1 MATVAAIQA
10 ALDATGKGPS
20 IARGPIS
27 TKSGTTSSWFVFG
40 GVGTKVP
47 AGTGRWVDTTDSDS
61 AATQAAAMVAAL
73 S

>member
-10 ALDATGKGPS
+10 ALDATGKGPT
-20 IARGPIS
+20 IARGPIRAS
-27 TKSGTTSSWFVFG
+27 ATLDEYFVFG
-40 GVGTKVP
+40 GVGVKVP
-47 AGTGRWVDTTDSDS
+47 SGEGRWVQTNTADA